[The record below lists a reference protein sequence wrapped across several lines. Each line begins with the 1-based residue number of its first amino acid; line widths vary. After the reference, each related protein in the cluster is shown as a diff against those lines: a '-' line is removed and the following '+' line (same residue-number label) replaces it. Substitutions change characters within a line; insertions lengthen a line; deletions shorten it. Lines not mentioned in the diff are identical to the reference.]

1 VINYVAEV
9 DPVIQAL
16 FKRLPALGTKWP
28 LEHRK
33 QWLIAMAA
41 VFDVIYS
48 RGEDP
53 TNLPKK
59 IEVDIL
65 ERVL

>member
-1 VINYVAEV
+1 VINYVAES

-16 FKRLPALGTKWP
+16 FKRLPATGTKWS

-33 QWLIAMAA
+33 QWLIALAS

-48 RGEDP
+48 SGEDP
-53 TNLPKK
+53 MSPLKK

-65 ERVL
+65 